1 MGVKARRRR
10 GGFTLIELLVVIAII
25 AILIG
30 LLVPAVQK
38 VREAAARIQCQN
50 NLKQL
55 GLAFHNYEG
64 ARGSFPASYVFQGPP
79 LVSYSWGSALLPY
92 FEQDNLFRQYD
103 FTGLFVTPGNQA
115 VISNHLRAMQ
125 CPAAPSNRLYNFT
138 APAGSIPGV
147 PVALTWQ
154 ASAADYGVTSG
165 VLGRFLSF
173 NNLSTADEHG
183 LLQVNSPARV
193 GDVLDG
199 LSNTIMLGE
208 IAGRPQV
215 YRVGKPVPGA
225 ITEGAGWGDPFNGES
240 WMAGS
245 LHDGTGTTG
254 PCAVNCT
261 NETTRGL
268 YGFHTAGANILLGDG
283 SVRLLRSG
291 VSPAA
296 FAALVTR
303 AGGDVGGDS

>member
-1 MGVKARRRR
+1 MGVRACRQRAA
-10 GGFTLIELLVVIAII
+10 FTLIELLVVIAII
-25 AILIG
+25 AVLIG

-38 VREAAARIQCQN
+38 VRAAAARIQCAN

-64 ARGSFPASYVFQGPP
+64 ANGKFPASYIFQGPP
-79 LVSYSWGSALLPY
+79 LVSYNWGSVLLPY
-92 FEQDNLFRQYD
+92 FEQDNLFKQYD

-115 VISNHLRAMQ
+115 VISTPLKVMQ
-125 CPAAPSNRLYNFT
+125 CPAAPANRQYNFT
-138 APAGSIPGV
+138 LPAGTVPGV
-147 PVALTWQ
+147 PTLNWQ

-193 GDVLDG
+193 GDVSDG
-199 LSNTIMLGE
+199 LSNTILLGE

-215 YRVGKPVPGA
+215 YRVGKPVPGL
-225 ITEGAGWGDPFNGES
+225 ITEGAGWGDPLNGES

-245 LHDGTGTTG
+245 LYDGTGSTG
-254 PCAVNCT
+254 PCTVNCT
-261 NETTRGL
+261 NQTTRGL
-268 YGFHTAGANILLGDG
+268 YSFHPAGANVLLGDG
-283 SVRLLRSG
+283 SVHLLSSNI
-291 VSPAA
+291 SPGT

-303 AGGDVGGDS
+303 AGGEVVGSDF